1 MVQNLNIY
9 KLIVLG
15 LIVVLSASTIVLAFV
30 NAKSEATTRQ
40 RIADVE
46 KIEEALKIYF
56 EVNGFYPQTDNG
68 QPKDIELYLEFYPS
82 YSNCSYTYERL
93 AGGNDYKLN
102 RCQS

>member
-46 KIEEALKIYF
+46 KIEEGDFVDDNFPIYHDSTKIA
-56 EVNGFYPQTDNG
+56 
-68 QPKDIELYLEFYPS
+68 S
-82 YSNCSYTYERL
+82 
-93 AGGNDYKLN
+93 KLN
-102 RCQS
+102 SIIQ